1 MGSIS
6 TFLLK
11 VYENEGRVWCDKD
24 VLMEVSERKTAVLRK
39 YFLSVYSLIQT
50 TRANQSVMWSR
61 TDL

>member
-6 TFLLK
+6 TLLLK
-11 VYENEGRVWCDKD
+11 VYENKGRVWWDKD

-50 TRANQSVMWSR
+50 TDSLKSKLVC
-61 TDL
+61 DVV

>member
-6 TFLLK
+6 TLLLK
-11 VYENEGRVWCDKD
+11 VYENKGRVWWDKD

-50 TRANQSVMWSR
+50 TDSLKSKSVC
-61 TDL
+61 DVV